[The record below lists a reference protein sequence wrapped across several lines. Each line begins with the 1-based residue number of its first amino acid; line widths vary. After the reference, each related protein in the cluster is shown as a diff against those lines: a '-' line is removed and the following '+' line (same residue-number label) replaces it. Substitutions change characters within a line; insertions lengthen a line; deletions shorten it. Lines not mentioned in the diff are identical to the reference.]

1 MGHYLQ
7 RRKNI
12 GLILMCPCSIS
23 YQKMLGLRNVLV
35 RIIETIKAYCISI
48 GQLCATFP
56 QNLSKYLVLCTFI
69 KSDEA
74 RGFSLPSVHCILCP
88 LAKLLIIC
96 MKCREIS
103 TLFLR
108 ILASKSVQKRTHEN
122 FIYICLKTT
131 SLCTHDSCIL
141 LCKDDN
147 ALLHACIKV
156 KAAVRMFSAGK
167 K

>member
-1 MGHYLQ
+1 M
-7 RRKNI
+7 
-12 GLILMCPCSIS
+12 
-23 YQKMLGLRNVLV
+23 YQEMLGLRNVLV
-35 RIIETIKAYCISI
+35 HIIETIKACCISI

-108 ILASKSVQKRTHEN
+108 ILASKSVQKR
-122 FIYICLKTT
+122 
-131 SLCTHDSCIL
+131 
-141 LCKDDN
+141 N
-147 ALLHACIKV
+147 A
-156 KAAVRMFSAGK
+156 
-167 K
+167 

>member
-35 RIIETIKAYCISI
+35 RIIETIKAYCIFI

-108 ILASKSVQKRTHEN
+108 ILASKSVQKRKAWKL
-122 FIYICLKTT
+122 Y
-131 SLCTHDSCIL
+131 
-141 LCKDDN
+141 
-147 ALLHACIKV
+147 LH
-156 KAAVRMFSAGK
+156 MFEDYLPVYP
-167 K
+167 